1 MACPMKKHQTNEMRM
16 FEKIQ
21 NPREIRLR
29 LNLNQQD
36 FWGQIGVTQSGG
48 SRYESG
54 RNMPKPVREL
64 LRLVHVDRVDL
75 KKINRGDVALIS
87 YLKSQPALYRRLKT
101 EASTRA
107 PARRGRR

>member
-1 MACPMKKHQTNEMRM
+1 M
-16 FEKIQ
+16 FEKIR

-29 LNLNQQD
+29 LSLNQQD

-64 LRLVHVDRVDL
+64 LRLVHVEQVDL
-75 KKINRGDVALIS
+75 KKINKADIALIAHM
-87 YLKSQPALYRRLKT
+87 KSTQPALYRRLKT
-101 EASTRA
+101 EAGKR
-107 PARRGRR
+107 PPRRGGR